1 MTAAL
6 AAALLT
12 PDSLPYSVTE
22 SYGYRIARG
31 APTSREPQGRMLA
44 VAGRD
49 IYGPYVSWGGSHFI
63 YVESSEIES
72 VFHTV
77 AGARA

>member
-31 APTSREPQGRMLA
+31 SPTSREPQGRMLA

-49 IYGPYVSWGGSHFI
+49 IYGEYVSWAGSHFI
-63 YVESSEIES
+63 YLSGDEIES
-72 VFHTV
+72 VFRIV